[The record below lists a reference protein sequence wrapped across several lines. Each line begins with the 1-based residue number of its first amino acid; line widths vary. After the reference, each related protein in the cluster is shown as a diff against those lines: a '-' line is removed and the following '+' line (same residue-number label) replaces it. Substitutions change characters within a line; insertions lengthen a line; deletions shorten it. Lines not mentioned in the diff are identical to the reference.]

1 MKKALAV
8 VMIAAFML
16 GSAPA
21 TFAAPV
27 SVEQAAPSADV
38 SYEVLGGDT
47 LWSIAVKFGVSV
59 SAIKEKNGL
68 TSDFINPGQILIIP
82 GVSGPANGASPAPA
96 PATTTT
102 TTTGAATTY
111 TVKPGDTL
119 WNIAFIHGVTV
130 QQVRDANGLTSNI
143 IYTGNVLNIPGATT
157 TTVNNPAPAAAP
169 ATTTTTTASGT
180 HTVSANDT
188 LWSIAVNNGTSV
200 NAIKEANGLTNNII
214 FVGQELIIPGKTVQ
228 VPVAAAPAAPAPA
241 PAQPTPDLG
250 PSPMP
255 PAALTAQAAALGVPA
270 APPTAVPQQAQ
281 PTSAPVAAAPAPP
294 ASAAVAG
301 FNLGG
306 QLEGWMDDEAKN
318 ALNRSGMTWV
328 KHQVRWH
335 PGKNAQDEAG
345 RLAATK
351 AAGFKVLLSTLGHAS
366 DAKPEHFDEYARF
379 VADLASMGADAI
391 EIWNEMN
398 LPREWQEGEI
408 SPVTY
413 TEMLR
418 KSYVAIK
425 AANPNTM
432 VVSGALAPTGF
443 FGSRSGPNGYDDL
456 PYTQEMV
463 AAGALN
469 YMDCMGI
476 HYNEGI
482 ISPTQATGDPRGGH
496 YTRYYRGMID
506 TYWNAMSGQRP
517 LCMTELGYL
526 TGEGF
531 GGIPAGFAW
540 ASNTTLAQHAQWLAE
555 AVQISANEGKMRLFI
570 VWNVDITHWS
580 DDPQA
585 GFAMIRPDGSCPA
598 CASIGAVMG
607 K

>member
-1 MKKALAV
+1 MKRALIVAL
-8 VMIAAFML
+8 MAAFL
-16 GSAPA
+16 FSSAPVT
-21 TFAAPV
+21 TFAAPA
-27 SVEQAAPSADV
+27 SAELAAPNADV

-59 SAIKEKNGL
+59 SSIKQANGL
-68 TSDFINPGQILIIP
+68 TSDFINPGQILVIP
-82 GVSGPANGASPAPA
+82 GVSGPSSGAAPA
-96 PATTTT
+96 AAPAAAVTTTT
-102 TTTGAATTY
+102 TTPAGTY

-119 WNIAFIHGVTV
+119 WNIAFTHGVTV
-130 QQVRDANGLTSNI
+130 QAVRDANGLTSNI
-143 IYTGNVLNIPGATT
+143 IYTGNVLNIPGG
-157 TTVNNPAPAAAP
+157 
-169 ATTTTTTASGT
+169 TTTTTTAAPAAAPVTTTTTTTAAGSY
-180 HTVSANDT
+180 TVKANDT
-188 LWSIAVNNGTSV
+188 LWSIAFNNGTTVS
-200 NAIKEANGLTNNII
+200 AIQQANGLTNNII
-214 FVGQELIIPGKTVQ
+214 FIGQTLTIPGLTVE
-228 VPVAAAPAAPAPA
+228 VPVAQAGPTAAPVV
-241 PAQPTPDLG
+241 QPTPNLG

-270 APPTAVPQQAQ
+270 AQPTAVPAAA
-281 PTSAPVAAAPAPP
+281 PTAAPSAPVASNIP
-294 ASAAVAG
+294 SG

-306 QLEGWMDDEAKN
+306 QLEGHMNDQAKD

-335 PGKNAQDEAG
+335 PGKSAQDEAG

-366 DAKPEHFDEYARF
+366 DAKPEHFAEYARF
-379 VADLASMGADAI
+379 VGELAKMGADAI

-398 LPREWQEGEI
+398 LPREWQEGQI
-408 SPVTY
+408 DPVQY

-418 KSYVAIK
+418 QSYATIK
-425 AANPNTM
+425 ASNPNTI

-456 PYTQEMV
+456 PYTQGMV

-482 ISPTQATGDPRGGH
+482 ISPTLASGDPRGSH

-506 TYWNAMSGQRP
+506 TYWSVIGGQRP
-517 LCMTELGYL
+517 LCMTEIGYL
-526 TGEGF
+526 TGEGY

-540 ASNTTLAQHAQWLAE
+540 ASNTTLAQHAQWSAE
-555 AVQISANEGKMRLFI
+555 AVQLAASEGKTLLHI
-570 VWNVDITHWS
+570 VWNVDIKHWS

-607 K
+607 R